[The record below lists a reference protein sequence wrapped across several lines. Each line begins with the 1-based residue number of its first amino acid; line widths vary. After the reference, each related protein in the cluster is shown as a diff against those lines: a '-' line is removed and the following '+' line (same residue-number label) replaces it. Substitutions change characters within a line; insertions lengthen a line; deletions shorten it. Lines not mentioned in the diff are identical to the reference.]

1 MGWGIVMQNCKEL
14 EICSYQ
20 ELLTKGEQR
29 LGDAGIPDADVD
41 SFLLLEYVT
50 GMDRSHFFLNA
61 GEAAAPAEV
70 QRYRE
75 LLEQRARHIPLQH
88 ITGEQEFMGFPF
100 YVNGHVLVPRQD
112 TECLVELAL
121 AYVEGKHVLDMCT
134 GSGCIAVSL
143 MLLGRPAACCGVDIS
158 GHALGVARKNA
169 ERNKADVDFLE
180 SDLFEKVTGI
190 YDVIVSN
197 PPYIP
202 PDVIEGLSEEVREY
216 EPYLALNGGE
226 DGLLFYRRITK
237 ESVMHL
243 SEDGMLFYEI
253 GSEQAEDVIAIM
265 EEAGFRDVDCRKD
278 YAGNDR
284 VVFGRL

>member
-1 MGWGIVMQNCKEL
+1 MERY
-14 EICSYQ
+14 SYQ
-20 ELLTKGEQR
+20 NLLAEGRQR
-29 LGDAGIPDADVD
+29 LSNAGIADADID

-50 GMDRSHFFLNA
+50 GMNRSRFFLNA
-61 GEAAAPAEV
+61 REPASVAEV
-70 QRYRE
+70 GRYRTFIGQR
-75 LLEQRARHIPLQH
+75 EQHIPLQH

-100 YVNGHVLVPRQD
+100 YVNEHVLVPRQD

-121 AYVEGKHVLDMCT
+121 TYVQGKHVLDMCT

-143 MLLGRPAACCGVDIS
+143 MLLGKPAACSGVDIS
-158 GHALGVARKNA
+158 GKALEVARENA
-169 ERNKADVDFLE
+169 ERNKAEVDFLE
-180 SDLFEKVTGI
+180 SDLFEKVTGT

-202 PDVIEGLSEEVREY
+202 PDVIKELSEEVREH

-226 DGLLFYRRITK
+226 DGLLFYRRIST
-237 ESVMHL
+237 ESIAYL
-243 SEDGMLFYEI
+243 SEDGMLFFEI
-253 GSEQAEDVIAIM
+253 GSEQAGDVTAVM
-265 EEAGFRDVDCRKD
+265 KEAGFHDVACRKD